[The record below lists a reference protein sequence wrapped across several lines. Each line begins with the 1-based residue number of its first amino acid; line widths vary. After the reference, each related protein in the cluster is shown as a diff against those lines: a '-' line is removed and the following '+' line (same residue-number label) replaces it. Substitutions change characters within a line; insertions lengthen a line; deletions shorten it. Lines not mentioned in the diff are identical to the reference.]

1 MMRLPLGL
9 NTRLPHEGCFS
20 LQINAGLCAEMR
32 FIKGILFSKTQ
43 FQNHYINELVLR
55 FRDWLFFHSFL
66 FPRVRSQPLVMAVS
80 GATVTSPNE
89 PTMEPQ
95 AARPT
100 AKPEAMASLARMP
113 GFFCTTS

>member
-9 NTRLPHEGCFS
+9 DTRLPHEGCFS

-80 GATVTSPNE
+80 GATVTRPNE
-89 PTMEPQ
+89 PTMVWTIS
-95 AARPT
+95 AAT
-100 AKPEAMASLARMP
+100 YL
-113 GFFCTTS
+113 

>member
-55 FRDWLFFHSFL
+55 FRDWLFFIASF
-66 FPRVRSQPLVMAVS
+66 FRVS
-80 GATVTSPNE
+80 GAS
-89 PTMEPQ
+89 
-95 AARPT
+95 R
-100 AKPEAMASLARMP
+100 S
-113 GFFCTTS
+113 

>member
-55 FRDWLFFHSFL
+55 FRDWLFFIASF
-66 FPRVRSQPLVMAVS
+66 SACQ
-80 GATVTSPNE
+80 E
-89 PTMEPQ
+89 P
-95 AARPT
+95 AARD
-100 AKPEAMASLARMP
+100 
-113 GFFCTTS
+113 GG